1 MDMSE
6 ILLVLV
12 EGFKHCSEVQGKILA
27 VKLLKPLLVCLHDR
41 IQVGIMDVLKVGRS
55 TVYALLNRNDFPA
68 TRIGKRILVS
78 ETALHEWLEAGGTAR
93 DDAV

>member
-41 IQVGIMDVLKVGRS
+41 IQVGMDNGFL
-55 TVYALLNRNDFPA
+55 
-68 TRIGKRILVS
+68 RIEMTIIGGAVHSGLCGDLPNGDIGIGFV
-78 ETALHEWLEAGGTAR
+78 LHEQQKCLL
-93 DDAV
+93 DISHHHL